1 MDSSLCKLPVCVILL
16 PKEVSSWKTFLSYTE
31 QKTMHE
37 QMLIPKEA
45 IAAYLG
51 DLHGIDSVTS
61 RQLTQRAVHNLSTGY
76 ARVDVVAD
84 IYRRIQNF

>member
-31 QKTMHE
+31 QKT
-37 QMLIPKEA
+37 IPKEA

-76 ARVDVVAD
+76 ARVDVTAD

>member
-16 PKEVSSWKTFLSYTE
+16 PKEVSSWKTFLLYTE

-51 DLHGIDSVTS
+51 DLHGIDSITS
-61 RQLTQRAVHNLSTGY
+61 RQLTQQAVQTYQQGM
-76 ARVDVVAD
+76 
-84 IYRRIQNF
+84 QG